1 MSQWNTDNFKK
12 LVIKAIHFKLAL
24 LQTMKLCKLFH
35 TKPPCCQTI
44 NSSDAYFKQFAI
56 WIIRTDSHSVHAC
69 ECICICICIIIC
81 KKQTISFN
89 ICEYQTRYILIPIYT
104 NMSMIVQ
111 YQTIIS
117 VKPYFGQ
124 APFVIYIFIY
134 IEYDSSHLSVFGS
147 YTFQSTGQ
155 HLLITLE
162 YVKPTRVSF
171 NYILF
176 FLFF

>member
-1 MSQWNTDNFKK
+1 
-12 LVIKAIHFKLAL
+12 
-24 LQTMKLCKLFH
+24 
-35 TKPPCCQTI
+35 
-44 NSSDAYFKQFAI
+44 
-56 WIIRTDSHSVHAC
+56 
-69 ECICICICIIIC
+69 
-81 KKQTISFN
+81 
-89 ICEYQTRYILIPIYT
+89 
-104 NMSMIVQ
+104 MSMIVQ
-111 YQTIIS
+111 YQTIIL

-171 NYILF
+171 NYIF
-176 FLFF
+176 FFFFFKVPLKGSTLLS